1 MDKLTGDELNMKEA
15 IISRKMRAG
24 DATSDEIKEYNMISR
39 RMGNVNISLDRQR
52 MNVAGVNGFTPVQK
66 KARRRRRRKNLNKK

>member
-15 IISRKMRAG
+15 ILSRKIRAG
-24 DATSDEIKEYNMISR
+24 DATPDDIKQFNMISM

-52 MNVAGVNGFTPVQK
+52 QMISGANGFTPEQK
-66 KARRRRRRKNLNKK
+66 KARRKRRRKNINKK

>member
-15 IISRKMRAG
+15 ILSRKIRAG
-24 DATSDEIKEYNMISR
+24 DATPEDIKQFNMISM

-52 MNVAGVNGFTPVQK
+52 QMISGANGFTPEQK
-66 KARRRRRRKNLNKK
+66 KARRKRRRKNINKK